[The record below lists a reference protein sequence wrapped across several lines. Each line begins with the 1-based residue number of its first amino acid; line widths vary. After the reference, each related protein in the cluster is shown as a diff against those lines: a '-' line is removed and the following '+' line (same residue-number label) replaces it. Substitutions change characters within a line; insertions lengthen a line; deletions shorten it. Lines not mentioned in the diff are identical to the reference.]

1 MDPAV
6 SARDGETI
14 IRIKWARGLAGFG
27 SAVRHCA
34 VGAGIWRWARTGSW
48 RQRGGFGDR
57 AASVKHP
64 HGLEDQNFDEP
75 FTTDKPVIFAFHG
88 YPATL
93 HKLIFTDRNAA
104 SGKSVAPRPRAPGAR
119 QGSKRA
125 AIERQFIAVS
135 YEHATFLPAAWIWL
149 SLWSGWAA
157 IFAVSEDGPCA
168 SHGKLNR

>member
-1 MDPAV
+1 MDPEV
-6 SARDGETI
+6 SARDRDGETTV
-14 IRIKWARGLAGFG
+14 RIKWVRGLAGFG
-27 SAVRHCA
+27 SAVHCA

-64 HGLEDQNFDEP
+64 HGLEDQNFDEL

-104 SGKSVAPRPRAPGAR
+104 SGKSVAPRLRGPGAV
-119 QGSKRA
+119 KEA
-125 AIERQFIAVS
+125 N
-135 YEHATFLPAAWIWL
+135 H
-149 SLWSGWAA
+149 
-157 IFAVSEDGPCA
+157 
-168 SHGKLNR
+168 HGGLQLNVNS